1 MSLKT
6 TTLVTY
12 YSLPSC
18 IWYYILKI
26 LLKDGVSCAAFAA
39 VSREWQAIIERHNF
53 ERLKVTPQR
62 LSTFQEMTHR
72 NQHLVRYI
80 WLCLEISE
88 YPPVASWGVV
98 NEDNTLIAEAIES
111 LFSSL
116 STWQL
121 LGDLTLDIS
130 VYSPSDVRNP
140 LLRYLTFEPD
150 LNPKDCPYDQN
161 IHGDAPGIPYQSRI
175 DKFALMI
182 LFDDLLSRN
191 GYETRE
197 LDDVVYWLS
206 GQAETDPDFPG
217 GPHILSDDE
226 SFERMLT
233 ELEQST
239 PAHDGLVN
247 CWEQMPSVPAVT
259 RMLLRQQTRRSWPPE
274 QLRKLFLR
282 LPELQEI
289 HYEPWRNWLGQ
300 GGGDFDDNLRR
311 LLPEACLKT
320 LKRLILFENFNETYP
335 EMMHCL
341 RLREPSPNLSA
352 ALAETNLSLEPLSAA
367 FSVDASYFFNGCHSS
382 WKWSNLTL
390 LAVTSQLLRPDAD
403 PHQLEEMLQEAA
415 AVALRMPQLQTLE
428 IWEGRK
434 GLAALFKYQSRPAR
448 LAWKATWYFRMPDS
462 VTRAW
467 DEVGM
472 MFYGLDC
479 AVVKQLLDGAAIK
492 SHADSIVQLR
502 LSQTIVRPVSLQQ
515 IRREQRYL
523 DP

>member
-1 MSLKT
+1 
-6 TTLVTY
+6 
-12 YSLPSC
+12 
-18 IWYYILKI
+18 
-26 LLKDGVSCAAFAA
+26 
-39 VSREWQAIIERHNF
+39 
-53 ERLKVTPQR
+53 
-62 LSTFQEMTHR
+62 MTHL

-88 YPPVASWGVV
+88 YPPVGSWGVV
-98 NEDNTLIAEAIES
+98 NKDNALIAEAIES

-116 STWQL
+116 STWQP

-130 VYSPSDVRNP
+130 VYSPSDARNQ
-140 LLRYLTFEPD
+140 LSRYLTFEPD
-150 LNPKDCPYDQN
+150 LNPKNCPYDQN
-161 IHGDAPGIPYQSRI
+161 IHGDAPGIPSQNQI
-175 DKFALMI
+175 DMFALMI

-191 GYETRE
+191 GYETHE
-197 LDDVVYWLS
+197 LDNVVYWLS

-217 GPHILSDDE
+217 RPHILSDDE
-226 SFERMLT
+226 AFDRMLT
-233 ELEQST
+233 ELVGS
-239 PAHDGLVN
+239 VN

-274 QLRKLFLR
+274 QLHKLFSR

-300 GGGDFDDNLRR
+300 GGGDFDD
-311 LLPEACLKT
+311 
-320 LKRLILFENFNETYP
+320 
-335 EMMHCL
+335 EMIHCP

-352 ALAETNLSLEPLSAA
+352 ALAETSLGLESLSAA
-367 FSVDASYFFNGCHSS
+367 FSVDASYFFNACQSS
-382 WKWSNLTL
+382 WNWAKLTL
-390 LAVTSQLLRPDAD
+390 LTVTSQLLRPDAD
-403 PHQLEEMLQEAA
+403 QHQLEEMLREAA

-448 LAWKATWYFRMPDS
+448 LTWKATWDFSIPDS

-492 SHADSIVQLR
+492 SHADSIVQLQ
-502 LSQTIVRPVSLQQ
+502 LSQTIVRPISLQQ